1 MAIYITTSDPQQL
14 LIRLNSAISSLE
26 IVSWAV
32 DKDGDYTI
40 NRDQWR
46 YRAWIRPQ
54 IKNDNLV
61 VLGIIQS
68 RKYIMTNELYG
79 VYHGRFVA
87 TVLAHFSDA
96 IQEIRVTSE
105 PEKSIDILELFE
117 L

>member
-1 MAIYITTSDPQQL
+1 MAIYITTSDPEQL
-14 LIRLNSAISSLE
+14 LMRLNSAISSFE
-26 IVSWAV
+26 IISWAV

-46 YRAWIRPQ
+46 YRAWIRPH
-54 IKNDNLV
+54 IEGDNLV
-61 VLGIIQS
+61 LGIVQS

-105 PEKSIDILELFE
+105 PIERIDILELFG
-117 L
+117 